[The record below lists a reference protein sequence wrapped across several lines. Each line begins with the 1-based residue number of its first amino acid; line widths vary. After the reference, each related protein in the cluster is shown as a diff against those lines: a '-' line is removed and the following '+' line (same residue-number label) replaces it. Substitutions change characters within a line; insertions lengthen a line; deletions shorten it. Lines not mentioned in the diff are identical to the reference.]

1 MRDRFHKHREVLIRE
16 KLSEMK
22 DVSPE
27 ERARIAHI
35 TEELIERVL
44 EHPSRKL
51 RQGGKMRG
59 HLAGLDALRH
69 LFGLDEEKD

>member
-1 MRDRFHKHREVLIRE
+1 MVIRE

-22 DVSPE
+22 VVSPD

-44 EHPSRKL
+44 ENPSQKL
-51 RQGGKMRG
+51 QHGRG
-59 HLAGLDALRH
+59 LRGRLAGIEALRH